1 MSARETSL
9 NQAFSRSKVFGLFFC
24 GAGLLLFNRE
34 HPYVTVFISLG
45 FFTLGFFFL
54 SVVRVKPEETVV
66 KYQRW
71 FRWQAVPYSE
81 IRECGESW
89 VYGYITLRHYTS
101 PWARIYFARSYS
113 ADSLFGLDKETISTI
128 RSKAHI

>member
-1 MSARETSL
+1 MGARETSL

-34 HPYVTVFISLG
+34 HPYVTAFISLG

-81 IRECGESW
+81 IRQCGESW
-89 VYGYITLRHYTS
+89 VYGYITLRQYTF